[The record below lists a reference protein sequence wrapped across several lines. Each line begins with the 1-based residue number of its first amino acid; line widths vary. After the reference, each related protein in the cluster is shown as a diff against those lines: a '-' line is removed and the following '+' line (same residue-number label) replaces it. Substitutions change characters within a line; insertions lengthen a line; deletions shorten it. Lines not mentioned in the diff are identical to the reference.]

1 MTETEKEGFKKM
13 FEQVCGR
20 SRWFIASNHAYT
32 EQSGDVCYL
41 DVSNNE
47 WISDVQKA
55 TGFKQSY
62 LANIV
67 CDGLDRDLKARIVE
81 FEVSN
86 EYTATNSI
94 KIEVDRQVIGHHEP
108 SQTFL
113 YQCVGMEALDP
124 CSVLLH
130 VKDTKET
137 FLDIS
142 ELGGKSVTVGLTPD
156 AMDEL
161 AIAWC
166 KHRKL
171 QGVLGGPVGKEWGSP
186 DYD

>member
-1 MTETEKEGFKKM
+1 M

-20 SRWFIASNHAYT
+20 SRWFIASNHAHT
-32 EQSGDVCYL
+32 EQPDDVCYL

-47 WISDVQKA
+47 WISNVQKA
-55 TGFKQSY
+55 TCFKQSSI
-62 LANIV
+62 ANIV

-86 EYTATNSI
+86 EYMAMNSL
-94 KIEVDRQVIGHHEP
+94 KIEVDKQIIGHHKP
-108 SQTFL
+108 TQTFL
-113 YQCVGMEALDP
+113 YQRVGMEAFDP

-130 VKDTKET
+130 VKDTKAT

-142 ELGGKSVTVGLTPD
+142 GLGGNNVTVGLTPD

-186 DYD
+186 DCDYD